1 MLVQALPQ
9 LTLSVVQ
16 GVAGG
21 KDGAFVEEFVVAAGL
36 RGVSQKEVK
45 ARYEHTIGT
54 AVFGGNLPGD
64 IGQLEFVKQG

>member
-1 MLVQALPQ
+1 MLVQAFPQ

-16 GVAGG
+16 GVADG

-36 RGVSQKEVK
+36 HDVSQKEVK
-45 ARYEHTIGT
+45 ARYEHMIGT
-54 AVFGGNLPGD
+54 IMFGGNLPGD